1 MKTINKTRILLLF
14 VLTTLFIASL
24 IGTWAIASAFTVSSS
39 YTVTYKNYNASTA
52 GSSYNLTNSALSNL
66 PVKNTYRDYGITLNG
81 EHYDNVNTPTSKTV
95 SELVISS
102 VTAETEPYDGAYN
115 FTYLY
120 YRKSGQS
127 NWVAYQC
134 SPQWYGSRVEVYP
147 VRITVDGTYEFCTV
161 NITEDTEYDE
171 LTHNGRSAIF
181 TITLQSA
188 QPLPVTPTKTGYTF
202 TGWYTDEACTQL
214 YTKDTITS
222 NITLYAGWRAN
233 TYTVNFNANG
243 GSTST
248 ASKTVTYDSTYG
260 TLPTP
265 TRTGYTFAGWYDS
278 ASGGTQVTSSTKV
291 SITTTQTLYARWT
304 ANSYTVKFDSQGGS
318 SITDKS
324 VTYDST
330 YGALSSP
337 TKTGYTFAGWYNSAS
352 GGTQVTSSTKVSI
365 TATQTLYARWTANTY
380 TIKFNANGG
389 EGSMADQ
396 SMTYDSS
403 QKLTANAFTREGCE
417 FLGWSTRAGGS
428 VEFTGIDEVINLKS
442 ENGDSITLYAI
453 WEIKTCTVTFMVDG
467 EVFVVVTVDYGT
479 LSQDVIGQAVNT
491 VLYEPVEGQEL
502 PN

>member
-1 MKTINKTRILLLF
+1 MIQINKTRIFLIILLSAL
-14 VLTTLFIASL
+14 LIASL
-24 IGTWAIASAFTVSSS
+24 IGTWAIASAFTVS
-39 YTVTYKNYNASTA
+39 TTYSVIYRGNAYAA
-52 GSSYNLTNSALSNL
+52 GSDYNLTDSALKAF
-66 PVKNTYRDYGITLNG
+66 PVKSDGNYDMTLN
-81 EHYDNVNTPTSKTV
+81 EEYYSNTGTPISKTV
-95 SELVISS
+95 SSLIISS
-102 VTAETEPYDGAYN
+102 TTPETEENDWTYN
-115 FTYLY
+115 QFMLY

-127 NWVAYQC
+127 TWTAMNC
-134 SPQWYGSRVEVYP
+134 SPQWYSGKVDVSP
-147 VRITVDGTYEFCTV
+147 LRITIDGTYEFCIV
-161 NITEDTEYDE
+161 NVFEDVDEDE
-171 LTHNGRSAIF
+171 LDFKGRSAII

-265 TRTGYTFAGWYDS
+265 TRTGYTFAGWYNS

-291 SITTTQTLYARWT
+291 SITATQTLYARWT
-304 ANSYTVKFDSQGGS
+304 ANNYTVKFDSQGGS
-318 SITDKS
+318 SISDKS

-365 TATQTLYARWTANTY
+365 TATQTLYARWTPNTY
-380 TIKFNANGG
+380 TVKFNANGG

-403 QKLTANAFTREGCE
+403 QNLTANAFTREGCE

-428 VEFTGIDEVINLKS
+428 VEFTNTDEIINLKS
-442 ENGDSITLYAI
+442 ENGASITLYAI

-467 EVFVVVTVDYGT
+467 EVFCKVTVDYGT